1 MATET
6 IILEAKNFN
15 SKREMYNKRR
25 ELKAQGWSVVESEPT
40 KIVVQRFV
48 PDAPVARPARRVSR
62 RR

>member
-6 IILEAKNFN
+6 ITLEPKNFAT
-15 SKREMYNKRR
+15 KREMYNRRR
-25 ELKAQGWSVVESEPT
+25 ELKAQGWSVVESEANKT
-40 KIVVQRFV
+40 VLQRFV

>member
-6 IILEAKNFN
+6 TVLTPKDFE
-15 SKREMYNKRR
+15 SKRAMYNKRR
-25 ELKAQGWSVVESEPT
+25 ELKAQGWSVVESDAT
-40 KIVVQRFV
+40 KVVLQRFV

>member
-6 IILEAKNFN
+6 IVLTPKDFAT
-15 SKREMYNKRR
+15 KREMYTRRR
-25 ELKAQGWSVVESEPT
+25 ELKAQGWTVINPDLNNTVLT
-40 KIVVQRFV
+40 RDV